1 MSFKEKILALHNRYL
16 QNISPRRF
24 AGHLAVLIASTV
36 LIRLLL
42 ALPALNA
49 PETLL
54 RPDSMGYW
62 QPALALADGEGF
74 VTAPGSTVPATD
86 RLPGYPVFLALS
98 IIIGGQHYL
107 AAALAGI
114 IISAAGIIPIVL
126 AVRSFSGDK
135 PALFAGWL
143 YALNITSI
151 ALAPQ
156 ILADNLLGVVAA
168 WQLWAATAF
177 LQKKNPLY
185 LAVLTLFTV
194 AGFYVK
200 PVNLPVIAA
209 GLPLIVLAGSR
220 SVREFLTGI
229 VIVLFLAGALT
240 MPMLVR
246 NQKLFGGVEG
256 ASTNLYFHNGSAIIA
271 HATGESSE
279 SIRQRLLKEAEDV
292 FAADPERYSLLK
304 EQNLWKNKKFA
315 ALVRKYPASTVIT
328 HLPNIFNLLPD
339 VPNLLENNH
348 CASHG
353 RGTMAVL
360 RQKGLFAAAEY
371 YLGGR
376 WYLLLIICPL
386 LAVFL
391 LTLLLA
397 LRQLLKNL
405 RYWQWRWLLLFAVLC
420 FYYIWAPG
428 PVISGRYLLPAL
440 PMLIFMAAESTLFTR
455 NEQQNRKDD
464 I

>member
-1 MSFKEKILALHNRYL
+1 MSFKEKVLALHNRYL

-24 AGHLAVLIASTV
+24 AGHLAVLIAATV
-36 LIRLLL
+36 LIRILL
-42 ALPALNA
+42 ALPALSA

-62 QPALALADGEGF
+62 QPALALANGDGF
-74 VTAPGSTVPATD
+74 AAAPGTTVPATD

-98 IIIGGQHYL
+98 VIIGGESYL

-114 IISAAGIIPIVL
+114 IISIAGIIPIVL
-126 AVRSFSGDK
+126 AVRSVSGDK
-135 PALFAGWL
+135 PSLFAGWL
-143 YALNITSI
+143 YALNITAI

-156 ILADNLLGVVAA
+156 ILADTLLGVIAA

-177 LQKKNPLY
+177 LQRKNPLFLVLLTL
-185 LAVLTLFTV
+185 LAVT
-194 AGFYVK
+194 GFYVK
-200 PVNLPVIAA
+200 PVNLPVIVF

-229 VIVLFLAGALT
+229 VIVIFIAGALT
-240 MPMLVR
+240 MPLLVR
-246 NQKLFGGVEG
+246 NQRLIGGVEG

-271 HATGESSE
+271 HATGENSAV
-279 SIRQRLLKEAEDV
+279 ILQRLLKDAEDT
-292 FAADPERYSLLK
+292 FAADPERYSSLK

-315 ALVRKYPASTVIT
+315 ALVRKYPISTAIT
-328 HLPNIFNLLPD
+328 LLPNIFNLLPD
-339 VPNLLENNH
+339 IPNLLENNH
-348 CASHG
+348 CATHG
-353 RGTMAVL
+353 RGTMGVL
-360 RQKGLFAAAEY
+360 RQKGLFAAADH
-371 YLGGR
+371 YLDGR
-376 WYLLLIICPL
+376 WYLLLILCPL

-391 LTLLLA
+391 ITLLLA
-397 LRQLLKNL
+397 LYQLLKNL
-405 RYWQWRWLLLFAVLC
+405 CYWQWRWLLLFAVLC

-440 PMLIFMAAESTLFTR
+440 PMLIFMAAECTLFTR